1 MIILDGSAVVWLKV
15 VVKFEK
21 FFVVPGIVLLLVC
34 GALVKLTANG
44 VVVIKVKL
52 EAFLVAELIGNVPV
66 VN

>member
-1 MIILDGSAVVWLKV
+1 MIILDGSAVVWLKA

-21 FFVVPGIVLLLVC
+21 FFLVPGIVLLLVC